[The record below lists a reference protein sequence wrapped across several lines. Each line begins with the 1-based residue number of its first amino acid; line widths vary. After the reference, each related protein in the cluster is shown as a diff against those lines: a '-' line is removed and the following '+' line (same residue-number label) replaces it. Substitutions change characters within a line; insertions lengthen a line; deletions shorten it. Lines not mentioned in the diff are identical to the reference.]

1 MGAIISNASLIKK
14 VYVPKYLFV
23 LSRVFSSFINL
34 LASFTAVIL
43 VMIATRT
50 ELHWTV
56 ILVVIPLTL
65 IVFFSMGVGMLLAA
79 ITVKF
84 RDIMHLYSV
93 FVTVIMYLTPVIYPM
108 SILPEWLK
116 PIVMMNPLTNILT
129 MFRDVTIN
137 NNLPQLS
144 SVVIAVIETVVML
157 LVGTYVFY
165 KNQDE
170 FILNI

>member
-1 MGAIISNASLIKK
+1 
-14 VYVPKYLFV
+14 
-23 LSRVFSSFINL
+23 
-34 LASFTAVIL
+34 
-43 VMIATRT
+43 
-50 ELHWTV
+50 
-56 ILVVIPLTL
+56 
-65 IVFFSMGVGMLLAA
+65 
-79 ITVKF
+79 
-84 RDIMHLYSV
+84 
-93 FVTVIMYLTPVIYPM
+93 
-108 SILPEWLK
+108 
-116 PIVMMNPLTNILT
+116 MMNPLTNILT

>member
-1 MGAIISNASLIKK
+1 
-14 VYVPKYLFV
+14 
-23 LSRVFSSFINL
+23 
-34 LASFTAVIL
+34 
-43 VMIATRT
+43 
-50 ELHWTV
+50 
-56 ILVVIPLTL
+56 
-65 IVFFSMGVGMLLAA
+65 MLLAA

>member
-1 MGAIISNASLIKK
+1 
-14 VYVPKYLFV
+14 
-23 LSRVFSSFINL
+23 
-34 LASFTAVIL
+34 
-43 VMIATRT
+43 
-50 ELHWTV
+50 
-56 ILVVIPLTL
+56 
-65 IVFFSMGVGMLLAA
+65 
-79 ITVKF
+79 
-84 RDIMHLYSV
+84 MHLYSV

>member
-1 MGAIISNASLIKK
+1 
-14 VYVPKYLFV
+14 
-23 LSRVFSSFINL
+23 
-34 LASFTAVIL
+34 
-43 VMIATRT
+43 
-50 ELHWTV
+50 
-56 ILVVIPLTL
+56 
-65 IVFFSMGVGMLLAA
+65 MLLAA

-144 SVVIAVIETVVML
+144 SIVIAAIETVVML

>member
-1 MGAIISNASLIKK
+1 M
-14 VYVPKYLFV
+14 
-23 LSRVFSSFINL
+23 LSV
-34 LASFTAVIL
+34 
-43 VMIATRT
+43 
-50 ELHWTV
+50 
-56 ILVVIPLTL
+56 
-65 IVFFSMGVGMLLAA
+65 A

-116 PIVMMNPLTNILT
+116 PIVMLNPLTNILT
-129 MFRDVTIN
+129 MFREVTIN

-144 SVVIAVIETVVML
+144 SIVIATIETVVML